1 MSDFRVSNFDLASG
15 ARFRGCFA
23 ARDQHRSQLVGFLG
37 KRRNLFRFEQL
48 GFDNHVEP
56 KRSFVGFFFHDG
68 GLVDEVGARFRSAE
82 GAIIR
87 RYRGSASAQFEW
99 RSYCPIG
106 SAATPPPASEY
117 EGKNSAFFS
126 SFPLRSW
133 CRL

>member
-56 KRSFVGFFFHDG
+56 KESFVGFFFHDG

-87 RYRGSASAQFEW
+87 RYRGSASASFRIRREKL
-99 RSYCPIG
+99 CVLFFI
-106 SAATPPPASEY
+106 SASVMV
-117 EGKNSAFFS
+117 
-126 SFPLRSW
+126 SFVNRESKT
-133 CRL
+133 